1 MTHMTLTCFVI
12 SEKMS
17 TSTMKKEDI
26 SMQHSILNTV
36 TAISFFYL
44 CANSR
49 DQNIKPS
56 YRHPG
61 RPKYICLVSG
71 LC

>member
-17 TSTMKKEDI
+17 ISTMKKEDI

-36 TAISFFYL
+36 TAISFFTF
-44 CANSR
+44 A
-49 DQNIKPS
+49 QTVEIKISSLHTDTLVDPS
-56 YRHPG
+56 TY
-61 RPKYICLVSG
+61 V
-71 LC
+71 